1 MALQPILDPELLRT
15 FLAIAD
21 TGSYSAAADI
31 VGRTPSAVS
40 MQVKKLEEL
49 IDQRLFDRDSRSVAL
64 TPHGEALVADA
75 RRIVDM
81 NVELLARLRAPDLSG
96 AITVGTP
103 DEYAGT
109 FLPCVLRRFA
119 RTHPAVQ
126 VNVVCDYSTNLQ
138 EKLRHGDVDAALITE
153 GELLSET
160 ASHRVVYE
168 EDLVWLGA
176 KNGSASAL
184 RPLPVA
190 VANDKCKWRIRSVA
204 ALSRAGIPHKVAY
217 SSATAAGQL
226 AAVAAD
232 LAVAP
237 LPVSLESPSV
247 IRLGPEAGLPD
258 LGTYRIA
265 FIWQDQANACVD
277 ALIDHVEASFAVGT
291 TPPVEVAA

>member
-21 TGSYSAAADI
+21 TGSFSAAADI

-40 MQVKKLEEL
+40 MQVKKLEDL
-49 IDQRLFDRDSRSVAL
+49 IDRRLFNRDSRSVAL
-64 TPHGEALVADA
+64 TRHGEALVADA

-81 NVELLARLRAPDLSG
+81 NVELVARLRAPDLSG

-138 EKLRHGDVDAALITE
+138 EKLRRGEIDAALVTE

-160 ASHRVVYE
+160 PTHRVVYE

-176 KNGSASAL
+176 KNGIASGL

-190 VANDKCKWRIRSVA
+190 LANEKCKWRIRSVA
-204 ALSRAGIPHKVAY
+204 ALSRAGIAHKVAY

-237 LPVSLESPSV
+237 LPVSLETSSV
-247 IRLGPEAGLPD
+247 IRLGRDTGLPD

-265 FIWQDQANACVD
+265 FIWQEHTNACVD

-291 TPPVEVAA
+291 KPPVEVAA

>member
-1 MALQPILDPELLRT
+1 MAMQPIIDPELLRT

-21 TGSYSAAADI
+21 TGSFSAAADI

-40 MQVKKLEEL
+40 MQIKKLEEM
-49 IDQRLFDRDSRSVAL
+49 IDRRLFDRDSRSVVL
-64 TPHGEALVADA
+64 TAHGEALVVDA
-75 RRIVDM
+75 RRIV
-81 NVELLARLRAPDLSG
+81 ELNIELVARMRTPDLAGS
-96 AITVGTP
+96 ITVGTP

-138 EKLRHGDVDAALITE
+138 DKLQHGEIDAAMITE
-153 GELLSET
+153 GEMKGDAT
-160 ASHRVVYE
+160 SHRIVYE

-176 KNGSASAL
+176 RDGMAWKHN
-184 RPLPVA
+184 PLPVA
-190 VANDKCKWRIRSVA
+190 VANEKCKWRVRSVG
-204 ALSRAGIPHKVAY
+204 ALSRAGIAHKVAY
-217 SSATAAGQL
+217 ASASAAGQL

-237 LPVSLESPSV
+237 LPVSLETPSV
-247 IRLGPEAGLPD
+247 VRLGPETGLPD

-265 FIWQDQANACVD
+265 FIWQDRANACVS
-277 ALIDHVEASFAVGT
+277 ALADHVVASFDTGT
-291 TPPVEVAA
+291 SRPVEVAA

>member
-1 MALQPILDPELLRT
+1 
-15 FLAIAD
+15 
-21 TGSYSAAADI
+21 
-31 VGRTPSAVS
+31 
-40 MQVKKLEEL
+40 
-49 IDQRLFDRDSRSVAL
+49 
-64 TPHGEALVADA
+64 
-75 RRIVDM
+75 M
-81 NVELLARLRAPDLSG
+81 NVELVARLRAPDLSG

-138 EKLRHGDVDAALITE
+138 EKLRRGEIDAALVTE

-160 ASHRVVYE
+160 PTHRVVYE
-168 EDLVWLGA
+168 EELVWLGA
-176 KNGSASAL
+176 KNGIASGL

-190 VANDKCKWRIRSVA
+190 VANEKCKWRIRSVA

-237 LPVSLESPSV
+237 LPVSLETSSV
-247 IRLGPEAGLPD
+247 IRLGRDAGLPD

-265 FIWQDQANACVD
+265 FVWQEHSNACVD
-277 ALIDHVEASFAVGT
+277 ALVDHVEASFAVGMK
-291 TPPVEVAA
+291 PPVEVAA

>member
-21 TGSYSAAADI
+21 TGSFSAAADI

-49 IDQRLFDRDSRSVAL
+49 IDRRLFNRDSRSVAL
-64 TPHGEALVADA
+64 TPDGEALVADA

-81 NVELLARLRAPDLSG
+81 NVELLARLRTPDLSG

-168 EDLVWLGA
+168 EELVWLGA

-204 ALSRAGIPHKVAY
+204 ALSRAGISHKVAY

-265 FIWQDQANACVD
+265 FIWQDQGNACVD

>member
-1 MALQPILDPELLRT
+1 MALQPIIDPELLRT

-21 TGSYSAAADI
+21 TGSFSAAADI

-40 MQVKKLEEL
+40 MQIKKLEEL
-49 IDQRLFDRDSRSVAL
+49 IDRRLFDRDSRSVVL
-64 TPHGEALVADA
+64 TSHGEALVADA
-75 RRIVDM
+75 RRIVEM
-81 NVELLARLRAPDLSG
+81 NVELVARMKTPDLAGS
-96 AITVGTP
+96 ITVGTP

-119 RTHPAVQ
+119 RTHPGVQ

-138 EKLRHGDVDAALITE
+138 DKLNHGEIDAALITE
-153 GELLSET
+153 GELKSESFSCRT
-160 ASHRVVYE
+160 VHE

-176 KNGSASAL
+176 RDGMAWKLN
-184 RPLPVA
+184 PLPVA
-190 VANDKCKWRIRSVA
+190 VANEKCKWRVRSVS
-204 ALSRAGIPHKVAY
+204 ALSRAGISHKVAY

-237 LPVSLESPSV
+237 LPASLETPSV
-247 IRLGPEAGLPD
+247 VRLGPETGLPE

-265 FIWQDQANACVD
+265 IVWQDVGHACVK
-277 ALIDHVEASFAVGT
+277 ALVDHVVASFDNGT
-291 TPPVEVAA
+291 SRPVEVAA